1 MKRGLT
7 WTGDGRKHEMKGM
20 AKSPPSRVWNAS
32 WRVLRNGIYLCGG
45 FDSLPV
51 AKAFCHK
58 PILFPSVR

>member
-1 MKRGLT
+1 
-7 WTGDGRKHEMKGM
+7 MKGM
-20 AKSPPSRVWNAS
+20 GKVAAVPDMERIS

-58 PILFPSVR
+58 PILFPSVG